1 MTAIP
6 WPTEFQE
13 LSIKIT
19 KRALHQFIKKM
30 MANEYELHWRYD
42 SNFIYLIIEFE
53 DLVHEL
59 PFIRN
64 DHFLTMTAKKL
75 YVYDATL
82 SDVLEHLLQSEKGT
96 GIVKRMTEG
105 PHYVTTYEHGDI
117 ASTVEIEGSEQGMA
131 NKNVPMIQYKENGK
145 SLGPKTMINV
155 MNLEINY
162 ILMELFEAMEVK
174 NEEAMVEH
182 KHRLKKL
189 VNRRSQVEKL
199 LKL

>member
-1 MTAIP
+1 MSAIP

-19 KRALHQFIKKM
+19 KRTLHQFIKKM
-30 MANEYELHWRYD
+30 MAHEYALYWRYD
-42 SNFIYLIIEFE
+42 SSFIYLIIELE

-64 DHFLTMTAKKL
+64 DQFLTLKAKKL
-75 YVYDATL
+75 YVYDSIL
-82 SDVLEHLLQSEKGT
+82 SDVIEELLQSEKGT
-96 GIVKRMTEG
+96 GVVKRMTEG
-105 PHYVTTYEHGDI
+105 PQYVTTYEHGDI

-162 ILMELFEAMEVK
+162 ILMELFEAMEES
-174 NEEAMVEH
+174 NEEAIAEH

>member
-1 MTAIP
+1 MSAIP

-19 KRALHQFIKKM
+19 KRTLHQFIKKM
-30 MANEYELHWRYD
+30 MANEYALYWRYD
-42 SNFIYLIIEFE
+42 SSFIYLIIELE

-64 DHFLTMTAKKL
+64 DQFLTLKAKKL
-75 YVYDATL
+75 YVYDSIL
-82 SDVLEHLLQSEKGT
+82 SDVIEELLQSEKGT
-96 GIVKRMTEG
+96 GVVKRMTEG
-105 PHYVTTYEHGDI
+105 PQYVTTYEHGDI

-162 ILMELFEAMEVK
+162 ILMELFEAMEES
-174 NEEAMVEH
+174 NEEAIAEH

>member
-1 MTAIP
+1 MSAIP

-19 KRALHQFIKKM
+19 KRTLHQFIKNM
-30 MANEYELHWRYD
+30 MANEYALYWRYD
-42 SNFIYLIIEFE
+42 SSFIYLIIELE

-64 DHFLTMTAKKL
+64 EQFLTLKAKKL
-75 YVYDATL
+75 YIYDSIL
-82 SDVLEHLLQSEKGT
+82 SDVIEELLQSEKGT
-96 GIVKRMTEG
+96 GVVKRMTEG
-105 PHYVTTYEHGDI
+105 PQYVTTYEHGDI

-162 ILMELFEAMEVK
+162 ILMELFEAMEEN
-174 NEEAMVEH
+174 NEEAIAEH